1 MRLFICILLA
11 LMAPVVGAAELR
23 DVRLW
28 NGDEATRVVFDLNQ
42 DVQHKV
48 FTLSNPDRIVID
60 ISNVDEKGVAVATDA
75 QPTGVVERIRS
86 APREGGDLRVVLD
99 LDKTVTPKSFM
110 LPPDGSHGYRLVLDL
125 YGPTPSLSQLRAEG
139 AQSVSA
145 DSSVNAA
152 STVAAVAQATKP
164 AAIAPAVAT
173 PADTA
178 VAPTT
183 VTTTMPRPAMRPII
197 VAIDPGHGGQD
208 PGAIGGSG
216 VKEKNVTL
224 AIGRRL
230 AKLIDAQPG
239 YRAVLTRDGDYY
251 VGLRDRINKARAAQ
265 ADLFVSI
272 HANAYKNRSTQGSA
286 VYVLSDRG
294 ASSEN
299 ARWLAQKENSADMVG
314 GVDIQDKDKELAAV
328 LIDLS
333 QQSTLEASFDVG
345 GRILKSLGKV
355 NPLVYGDVQQAA
367 FVVLKAPDIPSVL
380 VETAFITNAK
390 EERQLADGSY
400 QDRLAHS
407 LLSGIEGYFNN
418 YRPNQQ
424 LVQKQDGN
432 LQSVAYHAG
441 AGNGAVGISN

>member
-11 LMAPVVGAAELR
+11 LTAPVVGAAELR

-125 YGPTPSLSQLRAEG
+125 YGPTPSLSQLQAG
-139 AQSVSA
+139 GTPSVSA
-145 DSSVNAA
+145 DSAVNAVA
-152 STVAAVAQATKP
+152 VAAPEAKP
-164 AAIAPAVAT
+164 AVIAPAVAK
-173 PADTA
+173 PADTTI
-178 VAPTT
+178 APTT
-183 VTTTMPRPAMRPII
+183 VTTTMPRPATRPII

-208 PGAIGGSG
+208 PGAIGYSG
-216 VKEKNVTL
+216 LMEKTVTL
-224 AIGRRL
+224 AIARRL
-230 AKLIDAQPG
+230 AKLVDAQPG

-251 VGLRDRINKARAAQ
+251 VGLRDRINKARMAQ
-265 ADLFVSI
+265 ADLFISI

-286 VYVLSDRG
+286 VFVLSDRG
-294 ASSEN
+294 ASSES
-299 ARWLAQKENSADMVG
+299 ARWLAQKENAADMVG
-314 GVDIQDKDKELAAV
+314 GVDVQDKDKELAAV

-345 GRILKSLGKV
+345 GRILNSLGKV
-355 NPLVYGDVQQAA
+355 NPLVYDDVQQAA

-390 EERQLADGSY
+390 EERQLADGAY

-407 LLSGIEGYFNN
+407 LLNGIDGYFNN